1 MIKLCKYK
9 LDELN
14 EPLAVIDLQLIYD
27 VAKLSDNDIK
37 LVRKLASGFGY
48 YAIFE
53 KGVINTYAPELD
65 IYDIKKYEQKY
76 GKFLEIT
83 TYVKDFVLFVPIH
96 TTFLKNVNSLTF
108 NLIRTG
114 YKPTYES
121 YLKDDPSIRRLI
133 AYNGYLWEFN
143 NMIVG
148 YDYNLLNYTAE
159 ICTDLLQNKPI
170 QYTNINI
177 FGNLFYNLNK
187 FQWVNEFKLPTDYSL
202 YLRGINKSKNCAVC
216 IFNYEMGKLDVN

>member
-1 MIKLCKYK
+1 MIELQKYK

-27 VAKLSDNDIK
+27 VAKLSDNDTK

-65 IYDIKKYEQKY
+65 TYDIKKYEQKY

-83 TYVKDFVLFVPIH
+83 TYVKDFVLFVPVH
-96 TTFLKNVNSLTF
+96 TTFLKNVNSTTLH
-108 NLIRTG
+108 LMRTS
-114 YKPTYES
+114 YQPTYES
-121 YLKDDPSIRRLI
+121 YSKDDPSVRRLI
-133 AYNGYLWEFN
+133 AYNGYLWKFK
-143 NMIVG
+143 NMFVG
-148 YDYNLLNYTAE
+148 YEYNLLNYTAE

-170 QYTNINI
+170 QYTNKK
-177 FGNLFYNLNK
+177 LFSSLFCNLNK
-187 FQWVNEFKLPTDYSL
+187 FQWINEFKLPTDYSL
-202 YLRGINKSKNCAVC
+202 YLRGINRSKNCAVC
-216 IFNYEMGKLDVN
+216 IFDHDMDKLSC